1 MLQRESVLKDKE
13 MLNHN
18 GIDFKELSNV
28 PKINLRGQSSN
39 KDFISN
45 TRKILNIPLPTEPNI
60 SNVNNDI
67 KVMWLSP
74 NEWLVQILN
83 ENKFKTL
90 FTNLQSTLNPENTAV
105 TDLTE
110 NRTILNISG
119 NNLFTLLAKFMVLD
133 LDQSFIKETA
143 VVQSLFIKV
152 PVLIVRNYKENEKP
166 NIDIHTNRSHTNYV
180 FNLLV
185 DGTHNLDF

>member
-1 MLQRESVLKDKE
+1 MFKRESVLKNNE
-13 MLNHN
+13 MKNHN

-28 PKINLRGQSSN
+28 PKINLRGQSNN

-45 TRKILNIPLPTEPNI
+45 ARKILNTPLPTEPNI
-60 SNVNNDI
+60 SIFNDDT

-83 ENKFKTL
+83 ENKFKEI
-90 FTNLQSTLNPENTAV
+90 FTNLQSILNTENTAI

-119 NNLFTLLAKFMVLD
+119 HNLYVLLAKFMVID
-133 LDQSFIKETA
+133 LDQNLRKETA

-152 PVLIVRNYKENEKP
+152 PVLIVRNHKDNEKP
-166 NIDIHTNRSHTNYV
+166 NLDIHANRSHTNYI
-180 FNLLV
+180 FTLLV
-185 DGTHNLDF
+185 DGTRNLDF

>member
-1 MLQRESVLKDKE
+1 MLQRESVLKYKE
-13 MLNHN
+13 IQNHN
-18 GIDFKELSNV
+18 GIYFEELSHV
-28 PKINLRGQSSN
+28 PKINLRGQPNN
-39 KDFISN
+39 KDFMTSV
-45 TRKILNIPLPTEPNI
+45 RKILNTLLPTEPNI
-60 SNVNNDI
+60 SIINNDT

-83 ENKFKTL
+83 ENKFKTI

-110 NRTILNISG
+110 NRTILNIRG
-119 NNLFTLLAKFMVLD
+119 YNLFTLLAKFMVLD
-133 LDQSFIKETA
+133 LDQALKKETA

-152 PVLIVRNYKENEKP
+152 PILIARNHKDNEKP
-166 NIDIHTNRSHTNYV
+166 NIDIHTNRSHTNYI

>member
-1 MLQRESVLKDKE
+1 MLQRESVLKDKK
-13 MLNHN
+13 MQNHN

-28 PKINLRGQSSN
+28 PKINLRGQSDN
-39 KDFISN
+39 KDFMSKAS
-45 TRKILNIPLPTEPNI
+45 KILNIILPTEPNTSI
-60 SNVNNDI
+60 INDDT

-74 NEWLVQILN
+74 NEWLVQTLS
-83 ENKFKTL
+83 ENKFNTI
-90 FTNLQSTLNPENTAV
+90 FANLQLTLNPENTAV

-119 NNLFTLLAKFMVLD
+119 HNLYTLLAKFMVID
-133 LDQSFIKETA
+133 LDQNLRKEAA
-143 VVQSLFIKV
+143 VIQSLFIKV
-152 PVLIVRNYKENEKP
+152 PVLIVRNHKNNEKP
-166 NIDIHTNRSHTNYV
+166 NIDIHTNRSHANYL

>member
-1 MLQRESVLKDKE
+1 MLQRESVLKYKE
-13 MLNHN
+13 KQNHN
-18 GIDFKELSNV
+18 GIDFEELSNI
-28 PKINLRGQSSN
+28 PKINLRGQPN
-39 KDFISN
+39 NQDFMTSAS
-45 TRKILNIPLPTEPNI
+45 KILNTPLPTEPNI

-67 KVMWLSP
+67 KVIWLSP

-83 ENKFKTL
+83 ENKFRTI

-119 NNLFTLLAKFMVLD
+119 HNLFTLLAKFIVIN
-133 LDQSFIKETA
+133 LDQALKKEVA

-152 PVLIVRNYKENEKP
+152 PVLIVRNHKDSKKP
-166 NIDIHTNRSHTNYV
+166 NIDIQTV
-180 FNLLV
+180 
-185 DGTHNLDF
+185 

>member
-28 PKINLRGQSSN
+28 PKINLRGQSNN
-39 KDFISN
+39 KDFMSKAS
-45 TRKILNIPLPTEPNI
+45 KILNTLLPTEPNI
-60 SNVNNDI
+60 SIINDDT

-74 NEWLVQILN
+74 NEWLIQTLN
-83 ENKFKTL
+83 ENKFKTML
-90 FTNLQSTLNPENTAV
+90 ANLQLTLNPENTAV

-119 NNLFTLLAKFMVLD
+119 HNLYTLLAMFMVID
-133 LDQSFIKETA
+133 LDQNLKKEAA
-143 VVQSLFIKV
+143 VVQSVFIKI
-152 PVLIVRNYKENEKP
+152 PVIIVRNHKDNEKP
-166 NIDIHTNRSHTNYV
+166 NIDIHTNRSYANYI

-185 DGTHNLDF
+185 EGTRNLDF

>member
-1 MLQRESVLKDKE
+1 MLQRESVLKYKE
-13 MLNHN
+13 KQNHN
-18 GIDFKELSNV
+18 GIDFEELSNI
-28 PKINLRGQSSN
+28 PKINLRGQPN
-39 KDFISN
+39 NQDFMTSAS
-45 TRKILNIPLPTEPNI
+45 KILNTPLPTEPNI

-67 KVMWLSP
+67 KVIWLSP

-83 ENKFKTL
+83 ENKFRTI

-119 NNLFTLLAKFMVLD
+119 HNLFTLLAKFIVIN
-133 LDQSFIKETA
+133 LDQALKKEVA

-152 PVLIVRNYKENEKP
+152 PVLIVRNHKDSEKP
-166 NIDIHTNRSHTNYV
+166 NIDIHTNRSHTNYI
-180 FNLLV
+180 FDLLV
-185 DGTHNLDF
+185 DGTRNLDF

>member
-1 MLQRESVLKDKE
+1 MLERKNVLKDKE
-13 MLNHN
+13 MQNHN

-28 PKINLRGQSSN
+28 PKINLRGQSN
-39 KDFISN
+39 DKNFMISVS
-45 TRKILNIPLPTEPNI
+45 KILNTLLPTEPNI
-60 SNVNNDI
+60 SIINDDT

-74 NEWLVQILN
+74 NEWLVQILKK
-83 ENKFKTL
+83 NKFKEI

-119 NNLFTLLAKFMVLD
+119 HNLYTLLAKFMVID
-133 LDQSFIKETA
+133 LDQNLRKETA

-152 PVLIVRNYKENEKP
+152 PVLIVRNHKDNEKP

-185 DGTHNLDF
+185 DGTRNLDF